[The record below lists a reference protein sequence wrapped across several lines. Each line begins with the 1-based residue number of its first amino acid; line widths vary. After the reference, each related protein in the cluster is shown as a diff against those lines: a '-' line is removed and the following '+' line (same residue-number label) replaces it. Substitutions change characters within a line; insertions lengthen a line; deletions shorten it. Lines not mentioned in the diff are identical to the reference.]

1 MKQGESAP
9 HLSQGRWAERKA
21 LHYLRKQG
29 MRHLLSNYR
38 CRFGE
43 LDLIMEDG
51 DCLVF
56 VEVRYRRSTRFGGA
70 IATIDAK
77 KQARL
82 KTTAEHYRQTRDW
95 AARRPCRFDVIGIED
110 AKGETLHWIKNAF

>member
-1 MKQGESAP
+1 MEQEASAP
-9 HLSQGRWAERKA
+9 NLRRGRWAERKA
-21 LHYLRKQG
+21 LDYLRRQG
-29 MRHLLSNYR
+29 LHHVLSNYR

-43 LDLIMEDG
+43 LDLVMEDG

-56 VEVRYRRSTRFGGA
+56 VEVRYRRSLAFGSA
-70 IATIDAK
+70 AATVDAR

-82 KTTAEHYRQTRDW
+82 RATAEHYRQTNAR

-110 AKGETLHWIKNAF
+110 EKGKTVHWIKNAF

>member
-1 MKQGESAP
+1 M
-9 HLSQGRWAERKA
+9 H
-21 LHYLRKQG
+21 
-29 MRHLLSNYR
+29 HLLSNYR

-51 DCLVF
+51 EYLVF

-70 IATIDAK
+70 IVTVDAR
-77 KQARL
+77 KQKRL
-82 KTTAEHYRQTRDW
+82 RAAAEHFRQTSDS

-110 AKGETLHWIKNAF
+110 EAGENLQWIKNAF